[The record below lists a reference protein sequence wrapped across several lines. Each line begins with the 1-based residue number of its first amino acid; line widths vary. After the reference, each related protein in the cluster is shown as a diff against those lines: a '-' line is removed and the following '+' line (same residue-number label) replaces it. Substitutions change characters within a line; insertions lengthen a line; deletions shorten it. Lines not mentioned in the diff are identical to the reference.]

1 MKHLCS
7 LPIVLVARAY
17 CTQNV
22 LKSLD
27 DDLDALVGLD
37 RLRAADKARV
47 KACFCG
53 VSAGKE
59 SAPRKKKVKR
69 TEDWVDSSSE
79 EEVEAVDARA
89 AAPAH
94 GAGLAARVAPRPVK
108 KKLKAASKKSKTPVT
123 TGAVF

>member
-108 KKLKAASKKSKTPVT
+108 KKAASKKSKTPVT